1 VVVRNRL
8 ELPSIV
14 WVADEGDETNSRKER
29 KTVKLIPAVFFQ
41 KNVNGVEAAA
51 KTPERLELFESE
63 LRAVVGG
70 TLRAVV
76 GGGAARGLNDGSG
89 GTTTYSGSQ
98 GWLDVM
104 QADDCTY

>member
-1 VVVRNRL
+1 
-8 ELPSIV
+8 
-14 WVADEGDETNSRKER
+14 
-29 KTVKLIPAVFFQ
+29 VKLIPAVFFQ
-41 KNVNGVEAAA
+41 KKVNGVEAAA

-70 TLRAVV
+70 ALRAV
-76 GGGAARGLNDGSG
+76 GGTLPTRGLGDGSG

>member
-1 VVVRNRL
+1 M
-8 ELPSIV
+8 
-14 WVADEGDETNSRKER
+14 K
-29 KTVKLIPAVFFQ
+29 KLIPAVFFQ
-41 KNVNGVEAAA
+41 KQLNNDDAAI

-70 TLRAVV
+70 QFSIGGGTGGV
-76 GGGAARGLNDGSG
+76 GGVGGVSDGSG

-98 GWLDVM
+98 GWLDVE

>member
-1 VVVRNRL
+1 M
-8 ELPSIV
+8 
-14 WVADEGDETNSRKER
+14 
-29 KTVKLIPAVFFQ
+29 KLIPAVFFQ
-41 KNVNGVEAAA
+41 KKVNGVEVAA

-70 TLRAVV
+70 LRAVV
-76 GGGAARGLNDGSG
+76 GGALPTRGLTDGSG